1 MNIDNFNL
9 EGIATQVVG
18 ALVILL
24 VTWILAR
31 VVKTVLT
38 KGLGK
43 VSFLQ
48 GRGDDGANLAAS
60 LGTIASL
67 VIWLFGLIAILN
79 VFQLTEV
86 VAPLQNMLNQGLAVL
101 PGIIGAALVF
111 FVGYVLAKIV
121 REIVEIALQSAGAD
135 HWLSQT
141 DAGTTTA
148 TGGGG
153 PAPMKLSKIAG
164 QVVFALILIVISISA
179 LQVLGIRAI
188 SEPAT
193 EMLSLILNTLPLI
206 IAAAILLGLGYLI
219 ARFVAPVL
227 ENALRGLGTDRSM
240 SELGVTTGTTSASAL
255 ISRGVQVAIMLF
267 FAVAATRVLGFPEI
281 TRILETVL
289 EIGGRVVFGGAVIAA
304 GVLIGTILSRLA
316 SGQTAVIIRYAT
328 IALFVAIGLQFM
340 GLADMIITL
349 AFGSIVVG
357 GALAAAIA
365 FGLGGRDAAAR
376 QLERMESRQHSSTRP
391 TGPST
396 GSSSSTATPP
406 SYGSDP
412 LG

>member
-1 MNIDNFNL
+1 MNIDNFDL

-18 ALVILL
+18 AVVILL

-48 GRGDDGANLAAS
+48 SRGEDGENLAAS

-67 VIWLFGLIAILN
+67 VIWLHGLIAILN

-135 HWLSQT
+135 HWLSQADASATT
-141 DAGTTTA
+141 D
-148 TGGGG
+148 TGGDN

-240 SELGVTTGTTSASAL
+240 NELGVTSGSTSASAL

-304 GVLIGTILSRLA
+304 GVLIATILSRLA

-349 AFGSIVVG
+349 AFGSIVIG

-376 QLERMESRQHSSTRP
+376 QLERMQSRQASSTTP
-391 TGPST
+391 TSPSAGT
-396 GSSSSTATPP
+396 TP